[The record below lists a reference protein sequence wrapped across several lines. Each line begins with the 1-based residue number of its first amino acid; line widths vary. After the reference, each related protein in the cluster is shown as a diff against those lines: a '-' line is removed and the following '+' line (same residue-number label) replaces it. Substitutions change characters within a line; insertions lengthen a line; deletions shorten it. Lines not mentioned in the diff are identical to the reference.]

1 VQTHGALSN
10 YTYGYGHPPLGWV
23 TLSLWSWARGL
34 GHTLPSIVMG
44 REFMVALSIVS
55 CSLLYTLARRLGMGR
70 PFAAGAVVLFAF
82 SPLSLYFHR
91 LVFIDN
97 PAIAWALAA
106 FVLALS
112 PRRRL
117 WTFAASGA
125 CFAGCVLSKETAVVL
140 LPALLVAAA
149 QNFDRRTR
157 RYCLALLASFFV
169 LTCLAYPLYAFL
181 KGELIPG
188 AGHVSL
194 VDELVEQLF
203 GRATTGSIFDP
214 QSGVRGI
221 VGYWLQLD
229 PWLVGAAFFLA
240 PIALALRTTRAAAV
254 ACVTQFALIL
264 RPGYLPF
271 MYVIGLLP
279 FAAIVVA
286 GTADVLW
293 RTAIGRIRPVGSDR
307 GGWRA
312 IVSWVSTRLAWPMRG
327 AAAAALACVVTVFAL
342 VVAPGWAAAD
352 REAMTL
358 RLDGA
363 QRAAHSWLVHNVD
376 HRKRLLVSDDF
387 WIYLIDHGF
396 DAHPMEGGFYSRTVV
411 FYWAFDYD
419 PAVQKYF
426 PNGWRDF
433 DYIVSTQGMRNDI
446 GEVPETA
453 EALKHSRLVVGFGD
467 GPTRIEIRAVNRG
480 QGRAPRVHHYPA
492 VKQG

>member
-1 VQTHGALSN
+1 
-10 YTYGYGHPPLGWV
+10 
-23 TLSLWSWARGL
+23 
-34 GHTLPSIVMG
+34 
-44 REFMVALSIVS
+44 
-55 CSLLYTLARRLGMGR
+55 MGR
-70 PFAAGAVVLFAF
+70 PFAAAAVVLFAF

-91 LVFIDN
+91 LVFLDN
-97 PAIAWALAA
+97 PAITWTLAA

-125 CFAGCVLSKETAVVL
+125 CFAGAVLSKETALVF
-140 LPALLVAAA
+140 LPALFVAAT

-157 RYCLALLASFFV
+157 RYCLAILASFFV

-181 KGELIPG
+181 KGELVPG

-203 GRATTGSIFDP
+203 GRETTGSIFDP
-214 QSGVRGI
+214 RSGVREI

-229 PWLVGAAFFLA
+229 PWLVGAAFFLT
-240 PIALALRTTRAAAV
+240 PIALVWRTTRAAAV
-254 ACVTQFALIL
+254 ACVIQFALIL

-293 RTAIGRIRPVGSDR
+293 RTARGRMRHLGSDR

-312 IVSWVSTRLAWPMRG
+312 IVGRVSTRLAWPMRG
-327 AAAAALACVVTVFAL
+327 AAAAALVFVVTASAL

-352 REAMTL
+352 REVMTL
-358 RLDGA
+358 RLDGEL
-363 QRAAHSWLVHNVD
+363 RAAQDWLVHNVD
-376 HRKRLLVSDDF
+376 HSKRLLVSDDF

-396 DAHPMEGGFYSRTVV
+396 DARPMKGGFYSSTVV
-411 FYWAFDYD
+411 FYWAFDFD
-419 PAVQKYF
+419 PAVQKHF

-433 DYIVSTQGMRNDI
+433 DYIVSTLGMRSDI
-446 GEVPETA
+446 GQVPETR
-453 EALKHSRLVVGFGD
+453 EALRHSRVVAGFGD
-467 GPTRIEIRAVNRG
+467 GPLRIEIRAINRRG
-480 QGRAPRVHHYPA
+480 KAAPGVQHYAATHQG
-492 VKQG
+492 